1 MPEKDAPIDMDE
13 LMEIMGEDDELL
25 KECLDD
31 FIDDYPEA
39 LEGIK
44 KAIDAGDP
52 SALNGNAHG
61 FKGTLKYLAAEEAAD
76 AAFQLERMGKDG
88 NLDGAEE
95 SYRQLLAACERLK
108 GFIGDMQP

>member
-52 SALNGNAHG
+52 SALEGSAHAL
-61 FKGTLKYLAAEEAAD
+61 KGTLKYLAAGEAAD
-76 AAFQLERMGKDG
+76 IAFQLERMGKEE
-88 NLDGAEE
+88 NLDGVDET
-95 SYRQLLAACERLK
+95 YRLLVEACEKLK
-108 GFIGDMQP
+108 GFIGNMQP